1 MKTEVKEI
9 SPTRKELHIE
19 VEADAIRK
27 VYDKVSRKY
36 SQFAN
41 VPGFRKGFAPI
52 DVVRMRYKD
61 DIKNDVLRE
70 LLPDRVTKAI
80 EESNLEPI
88 SEPELHLDDA
98 ENVKVNG
105 SQNINLHVHVEV
117 MPEIPTPEYVG
128 IEAVRRIRPV
138 NDEDLEKIIEERRNI
153 SAALVPVE
161 GRKSQVGDTLIVDL
175 EGKFL
180 DLPNEESIVANDME
194 IKIGDDNIEKA
205 FTENLVG
212 LEQDETKNFSVVY
225 PEDFPSPHFA
235 NKTVDYKAFVKSVGV
250 LEVPE
255 ADDEWAAS
263 LEEGFESMKDLRK
276 KLREDLGLMAKA
288 ESDNKVRDEVINKL
302 IEKHKELEVPPSF
315 VRRQAEMLLNNFAQ
329 DISQRGM
336 DLNKLGEDFVKMAYQ
351 NMLPQA
357 ENDVR
362 GALLLEKVA
371 EIENIEVS
379 QEEINEEIEKM
390 ATYYRITAEE
400 IRTALQNQGGE
411 QGIADRLRSR
421 KSVEAVYSKAK
432 ITDGEWIDE
441 SQIATDEPEPVKEEK
456 PKKTKAKAVKEEKPK
471 AKKAKE

>member
-138 NDEDLEKIIEERRNI
+138 NDDDLEKIIEERRNI

-180 DLPNEESIVANDME
+180 DLPNEEPIVANDME

-255 ADDEWAAS
+255 ADDEWAVS

-288 ESDNKVRDEVINKL
+288 ESDSKVRDEVINKL